1 MEVNVKLVNA
11 MERLIVVIQILVNVI
26 ATPKVQWVINVR
38 NVINVITIITIP
50 FLHLAAMN

>member
-1 MEVNVKLVNA
+1 MKLVNA

-38 NVINVITIITIP
+38 NVIHVITIITIP